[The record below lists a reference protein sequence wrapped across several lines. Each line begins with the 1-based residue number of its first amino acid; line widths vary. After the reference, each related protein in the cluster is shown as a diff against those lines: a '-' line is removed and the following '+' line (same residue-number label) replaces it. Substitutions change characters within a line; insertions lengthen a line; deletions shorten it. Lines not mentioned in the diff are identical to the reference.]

1 MSEQENKETTQPAE
15 KDNCCC
21 KHKCG
26 LWHKITGLKGLALIY
41 KTLAA
46 LLVLYLVY
54 ILVAIWYMVLKD
66 NTSKADALI
75 ASVQFT
81 LTYGFYALVMLTVAR
96 ALKVLKKI
104 KHAVYHGCNK

>member
-1 MSEQENKETTQPAE
+1 MSEQENKEITQSSQ

-21 KHKCG
+21 KHKCN
-26 LWHKITGLKGLALIY
+26 LWHRITGLKGLSLIY
-41 KTLAA
+41 KSLAA

-54 ILVAIWYMVLKD
+54 ILAMIWYVVFKD
-66 NTSKADALI
+66 NAPKGDALI
-75 ASVQFT
+75 ASVQFI

-104 KHAVYHGCNK
+104 KHAVYNGCNK

>member
-1 MSEQENKETTQPAE
+1 MSEENKEITQSAE
-15 KDNCCC
+15 NNCC

-26 LWHKITGLKGLALIY
+26 LWHKITGLKGLSLIY

-54 ILVAIWYMVLKD
+54 ILVMIWYVAFKD
-66 NTSKADALI
+66 GTPTKSDALI

-104 KHAVYHGCNK
+104 KHAAEHGCNK